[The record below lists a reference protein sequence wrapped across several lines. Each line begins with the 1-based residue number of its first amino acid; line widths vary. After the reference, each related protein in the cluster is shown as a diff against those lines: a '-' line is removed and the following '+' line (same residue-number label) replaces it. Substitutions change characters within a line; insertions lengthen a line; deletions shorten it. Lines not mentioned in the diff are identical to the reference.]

1 MLKRIFSRIRTPV
14 QREVAETFLLLTLLS
29 FAASVSATR
38 LFLELTGYPQLG
50 GGGLHI
56 AHVLWGGLL
65 LFGAALIPL
74 IFANQW
80 ALFVDAVL
88 AGLGVG
94 LFIDEVGKFITQ
106 SNDYF
111 YPGAAP
117 IIYAFFLLVV
127 LLYARLARKRAT
139 SDARTELYYVLG
151 ALREVLDRDLEPGE
165 RLRLQNRLARVKE
178 NARDPNS
185 ARLAEAL
192 DNYIRSSA
200 LELAPERPDPL
211 ERLAARFKTWE
222 STWATHGRLKAMVV
236 GGLSGLAIIAIR
248 QFAQLLLVLF
258 SPARLETMVTRLVL
272 AGSVGNLTGLAW
284 FSVRLGLE
292 GAVGIF
298 LLSGAVLLLMD
309 REARGL
315 TVAYIGL
322 LVSLAGV
329 NLLVFYFEQFSTILI
344 AAFEFGALLLILYY
358 RRRFF
363 PLVDDPSNRGSAAP
377 ERIPTHPVVNGTD
390 NERQSEAKR

>member
-1 MLKRIFSRIRTPV
+1 MLNRILSRIRTPV
-14 QREVAETFLLLTLLS
+14 QREMAETFLLLTLLS
-29 FAASVSATR
+29 FAGSVSATR

-50 GGGLHI
+50 GGGLHV

-65 LFGAALIPL
+65 LFGAALIPV

-80 ALFVDAVL
+80 ALFLDAVL

-117 IIYAFFLLVV
+117 IIYAFFLLIV
-127 LLYARLARKRAT
+127 LLYARLARKRAI

-151 ALREVLDRDLEPGE
+151 ALQEVLDRDLEPGE
-165 RLRLQNRLARVKE
+165 RIRLQSRLVRVTE
-178 NARDPNS
+178 NAHDPNL
-185 ARLAEAL
+185 ARLAEVL
-192 DNYIRSSA
+192 HEFIRSSE

-211 ERLAARFKTWE
+211 EGLASRFKTWE
-222 STWATHGRLKAMVV
+222 STWATHDRLKAVII

-258 SPARLETMVTRLVL
+258 SPARLETMVTRMVL
-272 AGSVGNLTGLAW
+272 AGSVNNLTGLAW
-284 FSVRLGLE
+284 FSVRLGME
-292 GAVGIF
+292 GAVGLF
-298 LLSGAVLLLMD
+298 LLSGAVLILLN

-344 AAFEFGALLLILYY
+344 AAIEFSALLIVLYY

-363 PLVDDPSNRGSAAP
+363 PLVDDLSNRKPARSVINGADHERRP
-377 ERIPTHPVVNGTD
+377 E
-390 NERQSEAKR
+390 A